1 MKLFVGRFVIRGDK
15 NQKLIRFI
23 TSTLWRISFLLL
35 LVGLSFNA
43 LAQAE
48 RSLEELY
55 LELNKSTEDSS
66 AVHIELEISD
76 LLLFSHPDSALSHA
90 ENALHLAHELEDDL
104 HIAEAYNNIGIVASL
119 KGKNL
124 TGLEN
129 FQLALDYFEK
139 ANDREGA
146 SKILNNLGA
155 IYSYIENYGESIRHH
170 REGYNIDIE
179 IQDYDGAAIC
189 LYNIALSYLSLE
201 QYDSCLYYTQSLQR
215 FQSLHGQVVSPSA
228 ILGDVYL
235 AENEIDSAKYH
246 MNEALKWSLEQQ
258 DEMGA
263 VQGYIG
269 LANVAMKEENYNN
282 AIALLLTAEP
292 SCIKNDFMNALLSIH
307 ELRAELFEAKK
318 NYEQAYLSAQSYVA
332 LKDSLDRLNNVS
344 RINELN
350 AKYESEKREKKN
362 AEISAQLIQQK
373 ASEANQRKVFL
384 VIGISI
390 MIVLL
395 MLVWSVIKKRNTNR
409 ILNQQ
414 NCEIK
419 NQRRKIISSINYA
432 RKIQNSIL
440 IPEQQIRRFLPESF
454 VFFKPKDIV
463 SGDFYW
469 FTEIG
474 DRFILATIDCTGH
487 GVPGAFM
494 SLIANAKLN
503 KVVNEKRIYDPGLIL
518 SEVHHEIYKS
528 LNQASEESDRS
539 QDGMD
544 MSLCVIDQGERTI
557 SFAGAQNGIVL
568 VNKGVA
574 HEIKADNYSIGGHF
588 FMKRATFTTKTIP
601 YHHGTYLY
609 MFTDGFLDQFGGD
622 ENKKLNKQRFN
633 EMLIN
638 LSETGLAQAKTTM
651 SERFAAWRG
660 DNDQIDDILVIGAR
674 L

>member
-1 MKLFVGRFVIRGDK
+1 MRFVA
-15 NQKLIRFI
+15 
-23 TSTLWRISFLLL
+23 LL
-35 LVGLSFNA
+35 LVAGLS
-43 LAQAE
+43 LQVPAQSE
-48 RSLEELY
+48 RSVEELY
-55 LELNKSTEDSS
+55 LELNESVSDTASLRLQ
-66 AVHIELEISD
+66 LEISD
-76 LLLFSHPDSALSHA
+76 QLLFSFPDSALGHA
-90 ENALHLAHELEDDL
+90 EDALSLAHELEKPL
-104 HIAEAYNNIGIVASL
+104 YIAEAYNNIGIVASL

-139 ANDREGA
+139 AQDREGA

-155 IYSYIENYGESIRHH
+155 IYSYIENYDESIRHH
-170 REGYNIDIE
+170 QEGYAIDIE
-179 IQDYDGAAIC
+179 IQDYQGAAIC

-201 QYDSCLYYTQSLQR
+201 KYDSCMHYTHALER
-215 FQSLHGQVVSPSA
+215 FQQLHGEAVNPSA
-228 ILGDVYL
+228 ILGEVYL
-235 AENEIDSAKYH
+235 AKDMLDSAKFH
-246 MNEALKWSLEQQ
+246 MNASLKGSLEEQ

-263 VQGYIG
+263 VQSYIG
-269 LANVAMKEENYNN
+269 LANIAFKEKNYNN
-282 AIALLLTAEP
+282 GLALLFSAEP
-292 SCIKNDFMNALLSIH
+292 SCERNDFMDALLSIH
-307 ELRAELFEAKK
+307 ELRAKMFEAQKE
-318 NYEQAYLSAQSYVA
+318 YEKAFISSKAYLS

-350 AKYESEKREKKN
+350 AKYESEKREKEI
-362 AEISAQLIQQK
+362 AEKSAELIQQR

-384 VIGISI
+384 IVGISI

-395 MLVWSVIKKRNTNR
+395 VLVWSIIKKRNTNR

-414 NCEIK
+414 NCEIN

-454 VFFKPKDIV
+454 VFFQPKDIV

-518 SEVHHEIYKS
+518 SEVHHEIYRS
-528 LNQASEESDRS
+528 LNQSSEENDRS

-544 MSLCVIDQGERTI
+544 MSLCVIDQKERTI

-568 VNKGVA
+568 VNKGTA
-574 HEIKADNYSIGGHF
+574 HEVKADNYSIGGHF

-609 MFTDGFLDQFGGD
+609 MFTDGFVDQFGGE

-633 EMLIN
+633 QMLIA
-638 LSETGLAQAKTTM
+638 LSETGLGKAKASM
-651 SERFAAWRG
+651 SEHFSAWKG
-660 DNDQIDDILVIGAR
+660 DNEQIDDILVIGAR